1 MHPFTVVSALAGMS
15 LVLAKPRAAP
25 AAAPLI
31 TAAPLAEM
39 VKPALER
46 RQMESEECSSK
57 AQAIWDDQPKLA
69 WTSGDPLVSWLS
81 SLSGAYT
88 ALIQD
93 VNIICSI
100 QNPATIDA
108 PDSISLAYAS
118 FLSMSAS
125 WASKVEPAVTS
136 LAQSCGGGLSAGLEL
151 VLATD
156 FESCTSLYGAYVV
169 LAESIAAQATGLAS
183 TDTVSPT
190 ATAGNTSSRPTDA
203 ASNNEKT
210 DAGASSSESTAGAP
224 RETGYV
230 FAAAAAVVAVAG
242 AVVAL

>member
-1 MHPFTVVSALAGMS
+1 M
-15 LVLAKPRAAP
+15 
-25 AAAPLI
+25 
-31 TAAPLAEM
+31 
-39 VKPALER
+39 
-46 RQMESEECSSK
+46 
-57 AQAIWDDQPKLA
+57 
-69 WTSGDPLVSWLS
+69 
-81 SLSGAYT
+81 
-88 ALIQD
+88 
-93 VNIICSI
+93 
-100 QNPATIDA
+100 
-108 PDSISLAYAS
+108 
-118 FLSMSAS
+118 
-125 WASKVEPAVTS
+125 VEPAVTS

-224 RETGYV
+224 REAGYV
-230 FAAAAAVVAVAG
+230 VVAAAAVVVVAG